1 MGTKKMNHL
10 MEDLSCIRFRK
21 LKKNKS
27 DDDPKVLRKALHNS
41 KQSSHF
47 YHDERE
53 PNKNRQSY
61 PGPSRSFSHPHN
73 TTLST
78 SVKSLPSSPP
88 SHVPFHNRLLG
99 DWCRSKRLEEI
110 LPLFPPEMS
119 LFEFSHLSPRMRQ
132 VSLGSPGRLVSLSPC
147 DYSNTGNTPV
157 VITLRGGL
165 AHSQVVVRDPRL
177 KEKVVV
183 AINAARAARRQA
195 EEAEQGTP
203 CGSPISL
210 SPNRRSLD
218 VDALGLFHHSRL
230 GSSAGRL
237 SRDLSVISTLST
249 RSLNTVGRVSQEDL
263 RRNKLVGGMAVS
275 SGNLQYTGTGNVMF
289 MQRDN
294 ATNLLSAY
302 CKGIENSNPF
312 FLLFRKQKIK
322 KIFSVFVRQTG
333 R

>member
-1 MGTKKMNHL
+1 

-27 DDDPKVLRKALHNS
+27 DEDPKVLRKALRNS

-53 PNKNRQSY
+53 PIKNRQSY
-61 PGPSRSFSHPHN
+61 PGPLRSFPHPHN
-73 TTLST
+73 STLST

-110 LPLFPPEMS
+110 LPLFPHEMS
-119 LFEFSHLSPRMRQ
+119 LYEFSHLSPRMRQ
-132 VSLGSPGRLVSLSPC
+132 VSLGSPGRLVSLPPC
-147 DYSNTGNTPV
+147 DYSNGNTPM

-237 SRDLSVISTLST
+237 SRELSVISTLST
-249 RSLNTVGRVSQEDL
+249 RSLNALGRVSQEDL
-263 RRNKLVGGMAVS
+263 RRTKLVGGMAVS
-275 SGNLQYTGTGNVMF
+275 SGNLQYSGNFSSSICISEIMHSISY
-289 MQRDN
+289 QDI
-294 ATNLLSAY
+294 
-302 CKGIENSNPF
+302 CKEFECQILYFCFSN
-312 FLLFRKQKIK
+312 QKMNK
-322 KIFSVFVRQTG
+322 YT
-333 R
+333 

>member
-1 MGTKKMNHL
+1 MD
-10 MEDLSCIRFRK
+10 DLSCIRFRK

-27 DDDPKVLRKALHNS
+27 DEDPKVLRKALLNS
-41 KQSSHF
+41 KQSLSSH
-47 YHDERE
+47 YQDERE

-61 PGPSRSFSHPHN
+61 PGTLRSFPHPHN

-110 LPLFPPEMS
+110 LPLFPSEMS
-119 LFEFSHLSPRMRQ
+119 LYEFSHLSPRMRQ
-132 VSLGSPGRLVSLSPC
+132 VSLGSPGRLVSLPPC
-147 DYSNTGNTPV
+147 DYSNGNTPM

-195 EEAEQGTP
+195 EEAEHGTP
-203 CGSPISL
+203 CGSPITL

-230 GSSAGRL
+230 GSSTGRL
-237 SRDLSVISTLST
+237 SRELSVISTLST
-249 RSLNTVGRVSQEDL
+249 RSLNALGRVSQEDL
-263 RRNKLVGGMAVS
+263 RRTKLVGGMAVS
-275 SGNLQYTGTGNVMF
+275 SGNLQF
-289 MQRDN
+289 
-294 ATNLLSAY
+294 S
-302 CKGIENSNPF
+302 GITF
-312 FLLFRKQKIK
+312 FLFLFER
-322 KIFSVFVRQTG
+322 
-333 R
+333 

>member
-1 MGTKKMNHL
+1 MNHL

-27 DDDPKVLRKALHNS
+27 DEDPKVLRNALHNS
-41 KQSSHF
+41 TQSSYF
-47 YHDERE
+47 YHDEKE

-61 PGPSRSFSHPHN
+61 PGPSRSFSSPHN

-132 VSLGSPGRLVSLSPC
+132 VSLGSPGRLVTLPPC
-147 DYSNTGNTPV
+147 DYSNSTTPM

-195 EEAEQGTP
+195 EETEQATP

-237 SRDLSVISTLST
+237 SRELSVVNTLST
-249 RSLNTVGRVSQEDL
+249 RSLNALGRVSQEDL

-275 SGNLQYTGTGNVMF
+275 SGNLQFTGTFHF
-289 MQRDN
+289 MLFMIMHPIHFQLFVKKLEISFFTFCD
-294 ATNLLSAY
+294 SEQ
-302 CKGIENSNPF
+302 KMEEN
-312 FLLFRKQKIK
+312 
-322 KIFSVFVRQTG
+322 IFCFYQTEK
-333 R
+333 